1 MPYRWVVCA
10 LLFCATTINYI
21 DRQLLGIL
29 APTLQ
34 VELGWSERDYGFIV
48 TSFQAAYALGLV
60 GFGYII
66 DRVGSRWGLT
76 VAVVMWSVASM
87 AHGCARSVLQ
97 FAAARFGLGLAEAGN
112 FPASIK
118 TVSEWFP
125 REERA
130 FAVGVFNAGS
140 NVGAIITPL
149 VVPAIVLGWG
159 WQAAFFLSGLVGL
172 VWVVAALYLLVPPQ
186 NGAAVSAN
194 EQLAV
199 GAQFETGVRRPGWLD
214 VMRDRRTWGFALA
227 KFLTDPIW
235 WFYLY
240 WVPKFLSSKFDV
252 QLAGLAAPLIMIYLL
267 ADVGSVGGGW
277 FSSRLST
284 RGWTV
289 LAARRQ
295 VMLVCAMLAL
305 SVVLVSNAPNVWY
318 AAAILGLATAAHQ
331 GWSANLFATVSDV
344 FPKEAV
350 ASVVG
355 FGGMLGAVGGMMIAT
370 GAGWVLE
377 YTASYTTLFCVCASA
392 YLIAWFLFR
401 ALVSEDAPTR

>member
-1 MPYRWVVCA
+1 
-10 LLFCATTINYI
+10 
-21 DRQLLGIL
+21 
-29 APTLQ
+29 
-34 VELGWSERDYGFIV
+34 
-48 TSFQAAYALGLV
+48 
-60 GFGYII
+60 
-66 DRVGSRWGLT
+66 
-76 VAVVMWSVASM
+76 M

-252 QLAGLAAPLIMIYLL
+252 QLAGLAAPLVMIYLL